1 MKIIS
6 DERGS
11 ISWGLFMFLAI
22 IAFSGIV
29 FAIMGP
35 VMDGA
40 YHGFDSDY
48 RTEHIPSEAEE
59 TGDRLYSMFGYMI
72 IIPLIMGVIY
82 VIVQSIRSQDGET

>member
-6 DERGS
+6 DESGS
-11 ISWGLFMFLAI
+11 ISWGLFFFLAM
-22 IAFSGIV
+22 IAFAGIV

-40 YHGFDSDY
+40 YDGFDSEY
-48 RTEHIPSEAEE
+48 RTEHIPSEAAA

-72 IIPLIMGVIY
+72 IIPLLMGVVY
-82 VIVQSIRSQDGET
+82 VIVQSIRSQDGNL